1 VGSSAYA
8 GRLAALRATLVRDDV
23 AAILVTRAADLRYLI
38 GFEGSAGRLVVTD
51 DAALFAT
58 DGRYTTAASA
68 LPACRDGL
76 VSLHIG
82 TPSSGLDA
90 VAALLGGTRVAV
102 DPAAVTWAEVRAFG
116 ARFAGDLVP
125 VDDPVVGLRA
135 VKDAAE
141 IAALRAAVATADA
154 AFAQLVTDGGVV
166 PGRSELEVAASLD
179 LLLRAHGATGNSFPT
194 IVAAGAR
201 GAQPHARP
209 SSATLTTGDVVV
221 MDFGCVVDGYCSDTT
236 RTVRVA
242 DPAGSGDPEAAAVY
256 DVVRAAQDAARA
268 AVRAGVAARDVDAAA
283 REVIVAAGYGA
294 SFVHGTGHGV
304 GLEIHELPRV
314 SAHSDDVLVEGNV
327 ITIEPGVYLPGR
339 FGVRIEDMV
348 VVTADGCETLTAAPR
363 LLAS

>member
-1 VGSSAYA
+1 MHAA
-8 GRLAALRATLVRDDV
+8 RFAALRHAIAQAEVPALV
-23 AAILVTRAADLRYLI
+23 VTRNADLRYLI
-38 GFEGSAGRLVVTD
+38 GFDGSAGRLVVTAD
-51 DAALFAT
+51 DALFTT

-68 LPACRDGL
+68 LPACREGL

-90 VAALLGGTRVAV
+90 AAALVAGVDRVGL
-102 DPAAVTWAEVRAFG
+102 DPNAVTWADVRAFG
-116 ARFAGDLVP
+116 SRFGGELVA
-125 VDDPVVGLRA
+125 VDDPVVALRA
-135 VKDAAE
+135 VKDADE
-141 IAALRAAVATADA
+141 IAAVRAAVATADS
-154 AFAQLVTDGGVV
+154 AFAQLVADGGVV
-166 PGRSELEVAASLD
+166 AGRSELEVAASLD
-179 LLLRAHGATGNSFPT
+179 LLLRANGASGNSFPT
-194 IVAAGAR
+194 IVAGGAR

-209 SSATLTTGDVVV
+209 SSATLTAGDVVV

-242 DPAGSGDPEAAAVY
+242 DSAGSGDPEAAAVY

-268 AVRAGVAARDVDAAA
+268 AVRAGVVARDVDAAA
-283 REVIVAAGYGA
+283 RDVIVDAGYGA
-294 SFVHGTGHGV
+294 FFVHGTGHGV

-314 SAHSDDVLVEGNV
+314 SAHSDDVLVAGNV